1 MKILLTGATG
11 YVGGQLLPRLQEIG
25 HEVTCVVR
33 DASRLSRSLEPA
45 HIVEAD
51 VLHPGSLPPVM
62 QGIEVA
68 YYLIH
73 SMGGGAAGFE
83 ERDRRAAHNFG
94 AAAKQAGVQRIIY
107 LGGLSSQTSPV
118 SLHLKSRQET
128 GEVLREL
135 GPAVTEF
142 RAGIIVGN
150 GSISFEIIR
159 SLTERLPVMICPRWV
174 MTRTQPIAIGDVLD
188 YLVAALG
195 VPESA
200 GEIVEIGGA
209 SIETYRSMML
219 TYARIRGLKR
229 WLLRVPVLTPR
240 LSSYWL
246 NLVTPIPAAITRPLI
261 EGLKTEVVCTSESAA
276 RLFPEIIPM
285 RYGAAVEEAI
295 SGTGPDESVSEMIGR
310 PAPHVAPQLAPQ
322 LARHVA
328 LRRHGYICDVRQL
341 VVNAPAA
348 QIFSVLEGLG
358 GKSGWPYANL
368 LWQTRGWLDRWLGGI
383 GMSRGRTGGATL
395 QVGDGV
401 DFWRV
406 EEVAP
411 GERISFRAEMK
422 LPGRAWLQ
430 FALLAESRDR
440 TRLSCYAWFEP
451 RGLAGEM
458 YWGLLYPIHVL
469 IFRGMVRAIA
479 RKAEDNF
486 RLHTTAFQ
494 GNQEKAE
501 LPL

>member
-1 MKILLTGATG
+1 MKILITGATG
-11 YVGGQLLPRLQEIG
+11 YVGGQLLPKLVESG
-25 HEVTCVVR
+25 HEVTCMVR
-33 DASRLSRSLEPA
+33 DASRLSHSLGGA

-51 VLHPGSLPPVM
+51 ALHPGTLPAAL

-83 ERDRRAAHNFG
+83 ERDRRAARNF
-94 AAAKQAGVQRIIY
+94 AVAAKQAGVARIIY
-107 LGGLSSQTSPV
+107 LGGLTSQTSPV

-128 GEVLREL
+128 GAVLREF

-159 SLTERLPVMICPRWV
+159 CLTERLPVMICPRWV

-188 YLVAALG
+188 YLVSALE

-200 GEIVEIGGA
+200 GEIVEIGGS

-219 TYARIRGLKR
+219 TYARVRGLKR

-261 EGLKTEVVCTSESAA
+261 EGLRTEVVCGSDHAA
-276 RLFPEIIPM
+276 KLFPGIIPM
-285 RYGAAVEEAI
+285 RYAAAVEEAVAT
-295 SGTGPDESVSEMIGR
+295 TGPDKSVPEMIGLE
-310 PAPHVAPQLAPQ
+310 VA
-322 LARHVA
+322 HVA
-328 LRRHGYICDVRQL
+328 LRRQGYICDVRQTI
-341 VVNAPAA
+341 VNAPAA
-348 QIFSVLEGLG
+348 QVFSVLQGLG

-368 LWQTRGWLDRWLGGI
+368 LWQIRGWIDRGLGGV
-383 GMSRGRTGGATL
+383 GMRRGRTGGATL
-395 QVGDGV
+395 QAGDCV

-406 EEVAP
+406 EEVVP

-430 FALLAESRDR
+430 FMVLAESRER
-440 TRLSCYAWFEP
+440 TLLGCYAWFEP
-451 RGLAGEM
+451 RGLAGEL

-469 IFRGMVRAIA
+469 IFRGLVRAIA
-479 RKAEDNF
+479 RQSEDRF
-486 RLHTTAFQ
+486 RLQATAFQ
-494 GNQEKAE
+494 GS
-501 LPL
+501 

>member
-1 MKILLTGATG
+1 MKVLITGATG
-11 YVGGQLLPRLQEIG
+11 YVGGQLLPRLLESG
-25 HEVTCVVR
+25 HEVTCMVR
-33 DASRLSRSLEPA
+33 DASQPSRSLGHA
-45 HIVEAD
+45 RIVEAD
-51 VLHPGSLPPVM
+51 VLLPSSLPPAL

-73 SMGGGAAGFE
+73 SMGGGMAGFE
-83 ERDRRAAHNFG
+83 ERDRRAAHNF
-94 AAAKQAGVQRIIY
+94 AVAAKQAGVRRIIY
-107 LGGLSSQTSPV
+107 MGGLTSQTSPV

-128 GEVLREL
+128 GAVLRDF

-159 SLTERLPVMICPRWV
+159 CLTERLPVMICPRWV

-188 YLVAALG
+188 YLVSALG
-195 VPESA
+195 VPESV

-261 EGLKTEVVCTSESAA
+261 EGLKTTVVCSSDNAA

-285 RYGAAVEEAI
+285 RYGAAVEEAV
-295 SGTGPDESVSEMIGR
+295 SGAGPDRSVPEIIGR
-310 PAPHVAPQLAPQ
+310 DVPHI
-322 LARHVA
+322 A
-328 LRRHGYICDVRQL
+328 LRRHGNICDVRQI

-348 QIFSVLEGLG
+348 QVFSVLQGLG

-368 LWQTRGWLDRWLGGI
+368 LWQIRGWIDRWLGGV

-395 QVGDGV
+395 QAGDGV

-430 FALLAESRDR
+430 FTLLAESRDR
-440 TRLSCYAWFEP
+440 TRLRCYAWFEP
-451 RGLAGEM
+451 RGLAGEL

-479 RKAEDNF
+479 RKSEDNF
-486 RLHTTAFQ
+486 RLHATVFQ
-494 GNQEKAE
+494 GS
-501 LPL
+501 

>member
-1 MKILLTGATG
+1 MKILITGATG
-11 YVGGQLLPRLQEIG
+11 YVGGQLLPKLVESG
-25 HEVTCVVR
+25 HEVTCMVR
-33 DASRLSRSLEPA
+33 DASRLRPSLA
-45 HIVEAD
+45 GARVVKAD
-51 VLHPGSLPPVM
+51 ALHPGSLPAAL

-73 SMGGGAAGFE
+73 SMGGGPAGFE
-83 ERDRRAAHNFG
+83 ERDRRAARNFA

-107 LGGLSSQTSPV
+107 LGGLTSQTSPV
-118 SLHLKSRQET
+118 SLHLQSRQET
-128 GEVLREL
+128 GAVLREF

-142 RAGIIVGN
+142 RAGIVVGN

-159 SLTERLPVMICPRWV
+159 CLTERLPVMICPRWV
-174 MTRTQPIAIGDVLD
+174 MTRTQPVAIGDVLD

-219 TYARIRGLKR
+219 TYARVRGLKR

-261 EGLKTEVVCTSESAA
+261 EGLRTEVVCSSDRAA
-276 RLFPEIIPM
+276 KLFPGIIPM
-285 RYGAAVEEAI
+285 RYAAAVAEAV
-295 SGTGPDESVSEMIGR
+295 STAGPDKSVAETIGR
-310 PAPHVAPQLAPQ
+310 DV
-322 LARHVA
+322 RHVA
-328 LRRHGYICDVRQL
+328 LRRQGYICDVRQTL
-341 VVNAPAA
+341 VNAPAA
-348 QIFSVLEGLG
+348 QVFGVLQGLG

-368 LWQTRGWLDRWLGGI
+368 LWQMRGWIDRWLGGV
-383 GMSRGRTGGATL
+383 GMRRGRSGGATL
-395 QVGDGV
+395 QAGDCV

-406 EEVAP
+406 EEVVP

-430 FALLAESRDR
+430 FILLAESRDR
-440 TRLSCYAWFEP
+440 TLLSCYAWFEP
-451 RGLAGEM
+451 RGLAGEL
-458 YWGLLYPIHVL
+458 YWALLYPIHLL
-469 IFRGMVRAIA
+469 IFRGMIRAIA
-479 RKAEDNF
+479 RQSEDRF
-486 RLHTTAFQ
+486 RLKAAALQ
-494 GNQEKAE
+494 GS
-501 LPL
+501 

>member
-1 MKILLTGATG
+1 MKILITGATG
-11 YVGGQLLPRLQEIG
+11 YVGGQLLPRLLESG
-25 HEVTCVVR
+25 HEVTCMVR
-33 DASRLSRSLEPA
+33 DASRPSRSLGPGR
-45 HIVEAD
+45 IVEAD
-51 VLHPGSLPPVM
+51 ALHPGTLPPVM

-73 SMGGGAAGFE
+73 SMGSGAEGFE
-83 ERDRRAAHNFG
+83 ERDRRAAHNFA

-107 LGGLSSQTSPV
+107 LGGLTSQTSPV

-128 GEVLREL
+128 GEVLREF

-195 VPESA
+195 VPESV

-261 EGLKTEVVCTSESAA
+261 EGLKTEVVCSSDTAA
-276 RLFPEIIPM
+276 RLFPQIIPM

-295 SGTGPDESVSEMIGR
+295 SGTGPDKSVSEIIGR
-310 PAPHVAPQLAPQ
+310 AAPHIAP
-322 LARHVA
+322 HTA
-328 LRRHGYICDVRQL
+328 LRRHGYICDVRQI

-348 QIFSVLEGLG
+348 QVFGVLQGLG
-358 GKSGWPYANL
+358 GKSGWPYANR
-368 LWQTRGWLDRWLGGI
+368 LWQIRGCIDRWLGGV

-406 EEVAP
+406 EEVTP

-440 TRLSCYAWFEP
+440 THLSCYAWFEP
-451 RGLAGEM
+451 RGLAGET

-479 RKAEDNF
+479 RKSEDKF
-486 RLHTTAFQ
+486 RLHATVFQ
-494 GNQEKAE
+494 GS
-501 LPL
+501 

>member
-1 MKILLTGATG
+1 MKILITGATG
-11 YVGGQLLPRLQEIG
+11 YVGGQLLPKLVESG
-25 HEVTCVVR
+25 HDVTCMVR
-33 DASRLSRSLEPA
+33 DASRLGRSA
-45 HIVEAD
+45 RGVRIVEAD
-51 VLHPGSLPPVM
+51 ALRPGSLPAAL

-73 SMGGGAAGFE
+73 SMGGGPAGFA
-83 ERDRRAAHNFG
+83 ERDRRAARNF
-94 AAAKQAGVQRIIY
+94 AEAAKQAGVRRIIY
-107 LGGLSSQTSPV
+107 LGGLTSQTSPV

-128 GEVLREL
+128 GAVLREF

-150 GSISFEIIR
+150 GSLSFEIIR
-159 SLTERLPVMICPRWV
+159 CLTERLPVMICPRWV

-188 YLVAALG
+188 YLVDALG

-219 TYARIRGLKR
+219 TYARVRGLKR

-261 EGLKTEVVCTSESAA
+261 EGLRTEVVCSSDHAA
-276 RLFPEIIPM
+276 KLFPGIIPM
-285 RYGAAVEEAI
+285 RYEAAVEEAV
-295 SGTGPDESVSEMIGR
+295 STTGPDKSVPEMMGR
-310 PAPHVAPQLAPQ
+310 DVVHL
-322 LARHVA
+322 A
-328 LRRHGYICDVRQL
+328 LRRQGYICDVRQAM
-341 VVNAPAA
+341 VNAPAA
-348 QIFSVLEGLG
+348 QVFSVLQGLG

-368 LWQTRGWLDRWLGGI
+368 LWQVRGRIDRGLGGV
-383 GMSRGRTGGATL
+383 GMRRGRTGGVQL
-395 QVGDGV
+395 QPGDCV

-406 EEVAP
+406 EEVVP
-411 GERISFRAEMK
+411 GERLTFRAEMK

-430 FALLAESRDR
+430 FIVLPEARDR
-440 TRLSCYAWFEP
+440 TLLSCYAWFEP
-451 RGLAGEM
+451 RGVAGEL
-458 YWGLLYPIHVL
+458 YWALLYPIHVL

-479 RKAEDNF
+479 RQSEDKF
-486 RLHTTAFQ
+486 RLQ
-494 GNQEKAE
+494 GAALQGS
-501 LPL
+501 